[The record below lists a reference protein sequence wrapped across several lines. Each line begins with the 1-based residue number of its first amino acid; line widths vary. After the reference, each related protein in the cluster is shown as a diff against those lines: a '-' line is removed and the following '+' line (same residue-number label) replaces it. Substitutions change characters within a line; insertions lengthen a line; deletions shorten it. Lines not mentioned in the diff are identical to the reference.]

1 MEKTIPLAIEEA
13 TIKQIHSAMTTGH
26 LTCRD
31 LTIAYLERIAAYD
44 RQGPCL
50 NAVITINPRAVEI
63 AEELDHRL
71 QTEGLSGSLHGIP
84 LVLKDNIAAKGMA
97 TTGGSISLAGFAPP
111 FDSFITERLIQA
123 GALIL
128 AKVNLHEFAAW
139 GETISSITGQTL
151 NPYDLTRTPGGSSGG
166 TGAAVAAG
174 FAVAGIGTDTVN
186 SVRSP
191 ASANALVGLH
201 PTLGLISRQ
210 GIIPYSLTQDT
221 AGPIT
226 RSVEDA
232 AIILDVIAG
241 YDPADSKTS
250 DSAGHIPASY
260 QVGLV
265 PKGLQ
270 QKRIGILR
278 SFFGTRPE
286 HSEVNSIMTDSL
298 AILQQEGA
306 LLYELSD
313 ALDSGDIVTQ
323 ISVHHHEM
331 KEDLNRFL
339 AETKAPVTSLT
350 EILASGQYHPYNEET
365 FRRAALLSPD
375 SEDYHDRLKKRDAL
389 EERILAIMAEH
400 SLDAIVYPHQQ
411 HLVVK
416 TGCSQTGRNGG
427 LAAVL
432 GYPAI
437 TVPAGFSAPT
447 ADAPLGVPVGIEF
460 MSRPW
465 SEPLLLSIAYAFE
478 QATAVRKSPVSTPPL
493 G

>member
-1 MEKTIPLAIEEA
+1 MKTPSLAPETA
-13 TIKQIHSAMTTGH
+13 TIRQIHQAMLSGS

-31 LTIAYLERIAAYD
+31 LTALFLERIAAYD

-50 NAVITINPRAVEI
+50 NAVITVNPQALEI
-63 AEELDHRL
+63 ATELDRRF
-71 QTEGLSGSLHGIP
+71 QTEGLTGPLHGIP

-97 TTGGSISLAGFAPP
+97 TTGGSVSLAGWMPP
-111 FDSFITERLIQA
+111 DDAFITEKLIHA

-191 ASANALVGLH
+191 ASANCLVGLH
-201 PTLGLISRQ
+201 PTIGLVSRG

-221 AGPIT
+221 AGPISRT
-226 RSVEDA
+226 VEDS

-241 YDPADSKTS
+241 YDPGDSKTGES
-250 DSAGHIPASY
+250 NGHIPASY
-260 QVGLV
+260 QTGLTRN
-265 PKGLQ
+265 GLAG
-270 QKRIGILR
+270 KRIGVLR
-278 SFFGTRPE
+278 SFFG
-286 HSEVNSIMTDSL
+286 SEPQHRAVNDIMTDSL
-298 AILQQEGA
+298 AILEKEGA
-306 LLYELSD
+306 LLFELT
-313 ALDSGDIVTQ
+313 AAIDSGDIVAQ

-331 KEDLNRFL
+331 KRDLHRFL
-339 AETKAPVTSLT
+339 QENGAPVGSLE
-350 EILASGQYHPYNEET
+350 EILASGQYHPYNEAT
-365 FRRAALLSPD
+365 FRRAAAISPD
-375 SEDYHDRLKKRDAL
+375 SDDYRIRLDKKAAL
-389 EERILAIMAEH
+389 EERILAIMADH
-400 SLDAIVYPHQQ
+400 NLDAIVYPHQQ

-416 TGCSQTGRNGG
+416 TGLSQTGRNGG

-437 TVPAGFSAPT
+437 TVPAGFSPPET
-447 ADAPLGVPVGIEF
+447 DAPLGIPVGIEF
-460 MSRPW
+460 MGRPW
-465 SEPLLLSIAYAFE
+465 SEALLLAIGYSFE
-478 QATAVRKSPVSTPPL
+478 QAASVRRPPL
-493 G
+493 SVPPLT